1 MRDESPKAKKGGFFS
16 KVMGAIGLGGVK
28 KEKKKK

>member
-1 MRDESPKAKKGGFFS
+1 MRDESPKAKKGFFS
-16 KVMGAIGLGGVK
+16 KVMGAIGLGKDK